1 MNHFLVLLVVVFL
14 VHVFSVGGANP
25 KYRQVKYCNITV
37 NKSFTCG
44 ESEYKCQYRCTVNS
58 KYNLY
63 SVRRINSSFYRCVFH
78 LCANETVGCQ
88 EHWETKCSGWETYI
102 KDGSGKEKICYALR
116 AFVPFFKKREKHPWS
131 SATFSKVAKAC
142 NFAKNSVLLHSLFYV
157 F

>member
-88 EHWETKCSGWETYI
+88 EH
-102 KDGSGKEKICYALR
+102 ICYALR

-142 NFAKNSVLLHSLFYV
+142 NFTKNSVLLHSLFYV